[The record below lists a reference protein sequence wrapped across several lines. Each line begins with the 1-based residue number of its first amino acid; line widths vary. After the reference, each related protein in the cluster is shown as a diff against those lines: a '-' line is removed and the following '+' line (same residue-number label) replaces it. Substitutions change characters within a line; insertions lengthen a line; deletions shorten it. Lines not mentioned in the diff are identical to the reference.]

1 MAGYMLSGATAD
13 TAPGS
18 AVWDADAVGKA
29 DNFCLRLNQKRPQFA
44 GPEHLFHYTNVM
56 LDPEEGGR
64 FGIGSNGTGPFT
76 LAEFRVGE
84 RALLRAHE
92 GAGRRAKLDELLLLD
107 LGDEAAAC
115 ARSEAHT
122 SELPSLM
129 PRS

>member
-1 MAGYMLSGATAD
+1 
-13 TAPGS
+13 
-18 AVWDADAVGKA
+18 
-29 DNFCLRLNQKRPQFA
+29 
-44 GPEHLFHYTNVM
+44 M

-115 ARSEAHT
+115 AAALESGQDDGLARCDYSVAESLAGRPGLQVNRLRSAATCLPQDRKSKRLT
-122 SELPSLM
+122 SSP
-129 PRS
+129 